1 MLSAAAEQG
10 RSRPYNDTETMKFT
24 SYAGLAACSAAAFAT
39 LAASPL
45 ATAQNADRQFIG
57 FSDLAGSGYE
67 IVTSDGRYLI
77 KPYST
82 NIVETSFVP
91 TAEKDRQA
99 APSHAVV
106 LSAGRVPVQVK
117 EDAARIVLATEG
129 ITVTVE
135 KSPFRIGYS
144 YKGRPLVAEKR
155 GYARTDKLE
164 SIEFAVDGGE
174 ALYGAG
180 ARAVGMNRRGYR
192 FPLYNK
198 ASYGFGSHAEQMGYG
213 IPMAL
218 SSKRY
223 AIHFDNPQAGYL
235 DLDSRKDGTLRF
247 ETIGGPKTYQ
257 VVAGDDWA
265 AIMDGFT
272 RLTGRQPLPPRW
284 AFGNFA
290 SRFGYHTE
298 LETRAVVDKF
308 IADGIPLDAV
318 VLDLYWFG
326 KTVKGTMGNLAWDR
340 DSFPQP
346 EKMMADFSRKGVKT
360 VVITEPFILTTSKR
374 WNEAA
379 LQGVLATGPDGKP
392 FTYDFFFG
400 NTGLV
405 DVFKPQAKAW
415 FWDIYKDL
423 KAGGVAGW
431 WGDLGEPEMHPAE
444 ARHAGGTGDQVH
456 NIYGHEWAHLIHDGY
471 ARDFPEERPFILM
484 RSGYSGSQR
493 FGMIPWSGDVS
504 RGWGGLQ
511 SQMEISLQMG
521 MQGQAYMHSD
531 LGGFAGAVLDDE
543 LYVRWLQYGVFQPV
557 FRPHAQEEVAAE
569 PVFREPKTKAL
580 AREAVRLRYAMLP
593 YNYTIAFENSRSGMP
608 MMRPML
614 FEEQDDEAAPAI
626 SSTYLW
632 GPSFLVAPVVEAGAA
647 RKEVHFPDKGSV
659 WFDFYEDQPHRGGI
673 TEVVATVAGHIP
685 TFVRAGAFVPLAPV
699 VQSTRDYTARAL
711 ELHYWHDDSV
721 GASSGQLY
729 DDDGKTPG
737 AFDAGKYELVR
748 FSSRAGAGRL
758 EIGLQPES
766 GANYRAV
773 VHKFALKVHNVARK
787 PRAVQAGGKA
797 LAFRWN
803 ARRRLLEVALP
814 GLRQAPMQVA
824 ITL

>member
-1 MLSAAAEQG
+1 MKFIIPAAMAALAAA
-10 RSRPYNDTETMKFT
+10 
-24 SYAGLAACSAAAFAT
+24 
-39 LAASPL
+39 PL
-45 ATAQNADRQFIG
+45 AHAQNADRHFLG
-57 FSDLAGSGYE
+57 FKNLAAGGFE
-67 IVTSDGRYLI
+67 IATSDGRYLI
-77 KPYST
+77 KPYAP

-91 TAEKDRQA
+91 ALDEGKPQA
-99 APSHAVV
+99 DSHAVV
-106 LSAGRVPVQVK
+106 LAPAQVPVEVR
-117 EDAARIVLATEG
+117 EDARRIVLATEG

-135 KSPFRIGYS
+135 KAPFRIAYS
-144 YKGRPLVAEKR
+144 YKGKPLVAEKR
-155 GYARTDKLE
+155 GYARGERLE
-164 SIEFAVDGGE
+164 AIEFAVDGGE

-180 ARAVGMNRRGYR
+180 SRAVGMNRRGYR

-235 DLDSRKDGTLRF
+235 DLDSRKDGSLRF
-247 ETIGGPKTYQ
+247 EAIGGPKRYQ

-265 AIMDGFT
+265 QVMDGYT

-298 LETRAVVDKF
+298 AETHAVVDKF
-308 IADGIPLDAV
+308 IAEGIPLDAV

-346 EKMMADFSRKGVKT
+346 EKMMADFLQKGVKT
-360 VVITEPFILTTSKR
+360 VLITEPFILTTSQR

-379 LQGVLATGPDGKP
+379 RRDVLAQGADGKP
-392 FTYDFFFG
+392 LTYDFYFG

-405 DVFKPQAKAW
+405 DVFKPQARDW
-415 FWDIYKDL
+415 FWGIYKGL

-431 WGDLGEPEMHPAE
+431 WGDLGEPEVHPAE
-444 ARHAGGTGDQVH
+444 ARHAAGSADQVH
-456 NIYGHEWAHLIHDGY
+456 NIYGHEWARMIHEGY
-471 ARDFPEERPFILM
+471 ARDYPAERPFILM

-557 FRPHAQEEVAAE
+557 FRPHAQEDVASE
-569 PVFREPKTKAL
+569 PVFRTPETRAL
-580 AREAVRLRYAMLP
+580 AREAIRLRYAMLP
-593 YNYTIAFENSRSGMP
+593 YNYTIAFENSRTGMP

-632 GPSFLVAPVVEAGAA
+632 GPSFLVAPVVEPGAA
-647 RKEVHFPDKGSV
+647 RKEVHFPDKGST
-659 WFDFYEDQPHRGGI
+659 WFDFYTGEAHRGGI
-673 TEVVATVAGHIP
+673 TEIVKPVAGHIP
-685 TFVRAGAFVPLAPV
+685 TYVRAGSFVPLAKV
-699 VQSTRDYTARAL
+699 VQSTRDYDTRAL
-711 ELHYWHDDSV
+711 ELHYWHDAGV
-721 GASSGQLY
+721 HASSGQLY
-729 DDDGKTPG
+729 DDDGKTPN
-737 AFDAGKYELVR
+737 AYEAGKYELVR
-748 FSSRAGAGRL
+748 FSSRLEGSRL
-758 EIGLQPES
+758 EIGLQPEAGS
-766 GANYRAV
+766 AYLPTS
-773 VHKFALKVHNVARK
+773 HSFALKVHNVARK
-787 PRAVQAGGKA
+787 PRAVEAGGKP

-803 ARRRLLEVALP
+803 ARTRQLEVALP
-814 GLRQAPMQVA
+814 ELRQAPMRVA
-824 ITL
+824 IAL

>member
-1 MLSAAAEQG
+1 MLSLAAAQAG
-10 RSRPYNDTETMKFT
+10 SPPRTTTETMKFT
-24 SYAGLAACSAAAFAT
+24 TYAALAALAT
-39 LAASPL
+39 SPL
-45 ATAQNADRQFIG
+45 AHAQNADRHFLG
-57 FSDLAGSGYE
+57 YKSVAGSGFE
-67 IVTSDGRYLI
+67 IATSDGRYLI
-77 KPYST
+77 RPYAA
-82 NIVETSFVP
+82 NIVETRFVP
-91 TAEKDRQA
+91 AAEEGRQQQA
-99 APSHAVV
+99 SHAVI
-106 LSAGRVPVQVK
+106 LTPGPVPVQVK
-117 EDAARIVLATEG
+117 DDAARIVLATEG

-135 KSPFRIGYS
+135 KDPFRISYS

-155 GYARTDKLE
+155 GYAPAAGKAME
-164 SIEFAVDGGE
+164 SIEFTIDGSE

-180 ARAVGMNRRGYR
+180 SRAVGMNRRGFR

-198 ASYGFGSHAEQMGYG
+198 ASYGFGTHAEQMGYG

-223 AIHFDNPQAGYL
+223 AIHFDNPQTGYL

-265 AIMDGFT
+265 AIMDGYT

-290 SRFGYHTE
+290 SRFGYHSE
-298 LETRAVVDKF
+298 AETRAVVDRF
-308 IADGIPLDAV
+308 IAEGIPLDAV

-340 DSFPQP
+340 DSFPHA
-346 EKMMADFSRKGVKT
+346 ERMMADFADKGVKT
-360 VVITEPFILTTSKR
+360 VLITEPFILTSSKR

-379 LQGVLATGPDGKP
+379 QQGVLATGKDGKP
-392 FTYDFFFG
+392 YTYDFYFG

-405 DVFKPQAKAW
+405 DVFKPEAKAW
-415 FWDIYKDL
+415 FWDIYKGL

-431 WGDLGEPEMHPAE
+431 WGDLGEPEVHPAA
-444 ARHAGGTGDQVH
+444 ARHATGSADQVH
-456 NIYGHEWAHLIHDGY
+456 NIYGHEWARMIHDGY
-471 ARDFPEERPFILM
+471 ARDYPAERPFILM

-531 LGGFAGAVLDDE
+531 LGGFAGPVLDDE

-569 PVFREPKTKAL
+569 PVFREPRTRAL

-593 YNYTIAFENSRSGMP
+593 YNYTIAFENSRTGMP

-614 FEEQDDEAAPAI
+614 FEEPDADSASAI

-632 GPSFLVAPVVEAGAA
+632 GPSFLVAPVTEPGAA

-659 WFDFYEDQPHRGGI
+659 WFDFYNDTPHRGGI
-673 TEVVATVAGHIP
+673 TEVVATVPEHIP
-685 TFVRAGAFVPLAPV
+685 TYVRAGAFVPLAKV
-699 VQSTRDYTARAL
+699 VQSTRDYSTRAL
-711 ELHYWHDDSV
+711 ELHYWHDASV
-721 GASSGQLY
+721 SASSGQLY
-729 DDDGKTPG
+729 DDDGKTRG
-737 AFDAGKYELVR
+737 AFEAGLYELVR
-748 FSSRAGAGRL
+748 FSSYADAGKL
-758 EIGLQPES
+758 EIGLQPEI
-766 GANYRAV
+766 GASYSPPSHSFTLN
-773 VHKFALKVHNVARK
+773 VHNVARR
-787 PRAVQAGGKA
+787 PRSVQAGGKS
-797 LAFRWN
+797 LNYRWN
-803 ARRRLLEVALP
+803 PQRRLLQVTLP
-814 GLRQAPMQVA
+814 LLRQAPLAVT